1 MAGLGAAAG
10 GGFTVVAAG
19 EGAACGGTAAGAGV
33 IVLEGAVVSVC
44 VPGAGALSRAEVA
57 PPVRQMPSVR
67 LNSFDAAVGEIAL
80 SAAASG
86 SVRMEPTI
94 ISLMPARPKAV
105 GFAR

>member
-1 MAGLGAAAG
+1 MAVAAG
-10 GGFTVVAAG
+10 AGVKVVAAG
-19 EGAACGGTAAGAGV
+19 EGATCAGAAAGADV
-33 IVLEGAVVSVC
+33 VALEGAVVSVC

-67 LNSFDAAVGEIAL
+67 LTSFDAAVGEMAL
-80 SAAASG
+80 SVAASG
-86 SVRMEPTI
+86 IVRMEPTI